1 MSAPQKKNHGGGA
14 TAELVLLW
22 SAIGLVVLLT
32 AVVAGG
38 QWLGRVLG
46 GTGPELPANPLHL
59 VIGTVTG
66 DLPWTGHAT
75 AGAVL
80 IGLVVAGVAAG
91 ALRLVLAGRRRRST
105 VDVAAAHM
113 GRGRD
118 IEVFSRKAAQQ
129 KAQRLGVDSPG
140 VFIGNTVAGNQPLYG
155 SWEDTHIDIWGPRR
169 GKTTSRAVP
178 AIVAAPGA
186 CVVTSNKRDIVDDTR
201 GVREQHGDV
210 WVFDPQGVVD
220 EPAHWWWN
228 PLSYVTDE
236 VKAAKLADHFASAE
250 TDPGARTDAHF
261 DPAGRALLS
270 HLLLAAALD
279 DRPITDVLGWL
290 SDKEDRQ
297 PLLILREHGMDTEA
311 LLLEG
316 KMQAPDDEKGS
327 IYSTAMMKASCLRS
341 RQVQRW
347 VTRQG
352 EHDDRPQFD
361 PHAFVRGPNTLYS
374 VSKEGAGTAGGL
386 VTALTVAT
394 VEAAEELGKRS
405 RGGRLATP
413 MMCVLDEAANV
424 CRWSELPA
432 MYSHFGSRGIV
443 VMTILQSWEQGVD
456 AWGKTG
462 MGKMWSAANV
472 RVYGGGVSDDEFLR
486 MLREQIGEYRYQSV
500 SSSHSRHG
508 RSLNLSSD
516 KDDILSV
523 ADLTALPFG
532 RAIVFGSGARSTL
545 IRPVPWMDTNQA
557 EAIRASHDQY
567 DPVGQDTAAEP
578 PTPLP
583 VAAGGTEHPPPAPSS
598 TPTSK
603 WMR

>member
-1 MSAPQKKNHGGGA
+1 MSAPQRKNHGGGA

-22 SAIGLVVLLT
+22 TAISLVLMTT

-38 QWLGRVLG
+38 QWLGRLLG
-46 GTGPELPANPLHL
+46 GAGPDLPANPLQL
-59 VIGTVTG
+59 VLGTFTG
-66 DLPWTGHAT
+66 DLPWSGAAT

-80 IGLVVAGVAAG
+80 IGLVLLGAAAGV
-91 ALRLVLAGRRRRST
+91 LRLVLAGKRRRST
-105 VDVAAAHM
+105 MDVAAAHM

-129 KAQRLGVDSPG
+129 KAERLGVDSPG

-201 GVREQHGDV
+201 GVREQQGDV
-210 WVFDPQGVVD
+210 WVFDPQGVVE
-220 EPAHWWWN
+220 EPANWWWN

-236 VKAAKLADHFASAE
+236 VKAEKLADHFASAA
-250 TDPGARTDAHF
+250 TDPEARTDAHF

-279 DRPITDVLGWL
+279 DRPITEVLTWL

-297 PLLILREHGMDTEA
+297 PLVILREHGMDTEA
-311 LLLEG
+311 VLLEG

-352 EHDDRPQFD
+352 PEDHRPQFD
-361 PHAFVRGPNTLYS
+361 PQTFVRGANTLYS
-374 VSKEGAGTAGGL
+374 VSVEGSGTAGGL

-424 CRWSELPA
+424 CRWSELPS

-443 VMTILQSWEQGVD
+443 VMTILQSWEQGVGV
-456 AWGKTG
+456 WGKTG

-472 RVYGGGVSDDEFLR
+472 RVYGGGASDDDFLR

-523 ADLTALPFG
+523 ADLAALPFG
-532 RAIVFGSGARSTL
+532 RAIVFGSGARPTM
-545 IRPVPWMDTNQA
+545 IRTVPWMDTDHA
-557 EAIRASHDQY
+557 EAIRASHDKY
-567 DPVGQDTAAEP
+567 DPAGVDAL
-578 PTPLP
+578 TPSQQSLP
-583 VAAGGTEHPPPAPSS
+583 VVAGVVDQAPAPGAP
-598 TPTSK
+598 TTSK